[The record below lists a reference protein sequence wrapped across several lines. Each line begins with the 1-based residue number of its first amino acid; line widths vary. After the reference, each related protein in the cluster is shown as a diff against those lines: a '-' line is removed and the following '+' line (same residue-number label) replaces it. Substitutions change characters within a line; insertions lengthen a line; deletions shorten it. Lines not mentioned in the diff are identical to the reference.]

1 MGSLRRSLDTYRWD
15 RIHRAHQ
22 RASDLPLSWEQI
34 HRYVETLNGE
44 EADLAERV
52 AFDASH
58 LHRFEHSVHSQNG
71 EDGIIDEIFNRIGVT
86 NRTFIEIGAADGEE
100 NCTAALV
107 DQGWSGTWLEGDAHK
122 AAAARSRVENR
133 PVTVM
138 QSFVDR
144 ESVLS
149 VLGEAGAPSNPD
161 LLVID
166 IDGNDYWIW
175 QQVAS
180 NIRPRVV
187 VIEYNAVVG
196 DQLHWTLPYDADH
209 RWNETCRHGAG
220 LAALAAL
227 GSELGYTLV
236 GCDSCGINAF
246 FVSTPEAAPFAR
258 RPIAEHYVGP
268 RYGLPYGHP
277 HRVPVPFDAQPLP
290 PADPE
295 SVILAVNPP
304 WPTMVRSGG
313 LVFVHLSVENRSST
327 PIGYPTISS
336 VPTQLGSWWVDDR
349 GLQLDGDPERSV
361 QAWRA
366 DPGRSAELVGR
377 ATAPAVEGVY
387 TLVFGLVQ
395 ESVRWLG
402 SPAVSPVGTVKVGP
416 CIPSSG

>member
-1 MGSLRRSLDTYRWD
+1 MS
-15 RIHRAHQ
+15 RA
-22 RASDLPLSWEQI
+22 QI
-34 HRYVETLNGE
+34 NRYVETLNRE
-44 EADLAERV
+44 ESDLAERV
-52 AFDASH
+52 DSDPLH

-71 EDGIIDEIFNRIGVT
+71 EDGIIDEIFHRIGVT

-107 DQGWSGTWLEGDAHK
+107 DQGWSGTWLEGDADK
-122 AAAARSRVENR
+122 AAAARSRVGNR
-133 PVTVM
+133 PVTVT
-138 QSFVDR
+138 QSIVDR

-149 VLGEAGAPSNPD
+149 VLGEAGAPGNPD

-180 NIRPRVV
+180 SIRPRVV

-209 RWNETCRHGAG
+209 RWDETCRFGAG

-236 GCDSCGINAF
+236 GCDSRGVNAF

-268 RYGLPYGHP
+268 RYGLPYGHA
-277 HRVPVPFDAQPLP
+277 HSVPVPFDAQPLP
-290 PADPE
+290 AADPE
-295 SVILAVNPP
+295 SVILTVNPP

-313 LVFVHLSVENRSST
+313 LVFVHLSVENRSVI

-336 VPTQLGSWWVDDR
+336 VPTHLASWWVDDH
-349 GLQLDGDPERSV
+349 GQPPGGNPERSV

-366 DPGRSAELVGR
+366 DPRQSAELVGR
-377 ATAPAVEGVY
+377 ATAPADEGAY

-416 CIPSSG
+416 GIGSSD